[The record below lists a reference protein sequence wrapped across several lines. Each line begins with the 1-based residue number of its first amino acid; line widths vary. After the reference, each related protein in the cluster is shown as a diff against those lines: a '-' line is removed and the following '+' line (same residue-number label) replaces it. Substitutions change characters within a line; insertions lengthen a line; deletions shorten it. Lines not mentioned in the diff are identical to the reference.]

1 MEYKIHRK
9 LFNEVEKH
17 LSQKEITII
26 SGLRQTGKSTLLR
39 KLKTKLENDRQNTIF
54 LNFDFDGD
62 KKFLQT
68 QEALVNKLKF
78 EFGDKKVYVF
88 IDEIQ
93 RRENAGLY
101 LKGIYDLNLPYKFI
115 VSGSGS
121 IELKEKI
128 TESLLGR
135 KRVFELLPVSFSEF
149 VNYKTHYKYADRL
162 SDFFDYEPEKTDLYL
177 IEYLNY
183 GGFPRIVTETSKQEK
198 IQLINEI
205 YNSYIDRDLVSL
217 LNINNPA
224 LFKNIF
230 RMLAAMSGR
239 LLNYSELASDAQ
251 TSVQTLKNYLYFAE
265 KTYSL
270 KIINPYFNNLI
281 KEIKKSSSPYF
292 NDIGMMNYAAG
303 KFGNLA
309 NEQDLGFVFQNF
321 IFNELRNK
329 IQGNTEI
336 KFWRTSDK
344 AEVDFIIDKV
354 TETIPIEIKF
364 KHLKKDTVPRSLR
377 SYIQKYKPKIAFIVN
392 LSLSKK
398 IKIDNTTIQFIP
410 YTKFISENLF

>member
-9 LFNEVEKH
+9 LFDEVEKH

-26 SGLRQTGKSTLLR
+26 SGLRQTGKSTLLH

-78 EFGDKKVYVF
+78 EFGNKKVYVF

-149 VNYKTHYKYADRL
+149 VDYKTNYKYSDRL
-162 SDFFDYEPEKTDLYL
+162 SDFFEYEPEKTDLYL
-177 IEYLNY
+177 VEYLNY

-329 IQGNTEI
+329 IQGNAEI

>member
-9 LFNEVEKH
+9 LFDEVEKH

-26 SGLRQTGKSTLLR
+26 SGLRQTGKSTLLH
-39 KLKTKLENDRQNTIF
+39 KLKAKLENEGQNTIF
-54 LNFDFDGD
+54 FNFDFDGD

-68 QEALVNKLKF
+68 QEALLNKLKF

-149 VNYKTHYKYADRL
+149 VNYKTHYKYTDRL
-162 SDFFDYEPEKTDLYL
+162 SDFFDYEREKTDLYL

-183 GGFPRIVTETSKQEK
+183 GGFPRIVTESSKQEK

-217 LNINNPA
+217 LNIDKPA

-251 TSVQTLKNYLYFAE
+251 TSVQTLKNYLYFGE

-292 NDIGMMNYAAG
+292 TDIGMMNYAAG

-364 KHLKKDTVPRSLR
+364 KHLRKDTVPRSLR
-377 SYIQKYKPKIAFIVN
+377 SYIQKYKPPIAFIVN
-392 LSLSKK
+392 LSFDKK
-398 IKIDNTTIQFIP
+398 IKIANTMVQFIP

>member
-1 MEYKIHRK
+1 MEYKIHRELYEK
-9 LFNEVEKH
+9 VEKH
-17 LSQKEITII
+17 LNQKEITII
-26 SGLRQTGKSTLLR
+26 SGLRQTGKSTLLY
-39 KLKTKLENDRQNTIF
+39 KLKTKLDQEKKKTIF

-62 KKFLQT
+62 KKFLKT
-68 QEALVNKLKF
+68 QESLVNKLKF
-78 EFGDKKVYVF
+78 EFGNEKAYVF

-93 RRENAGLY
+93 RRENAGIY

-135 KRVFELLPVSFSEF
+135 KRVFELLPVSFTEF
-149 VNYKTHYKYADRL
+149 VDYKTKYKYSNRL
-162 SDFFDYEPEKTDLYL
+162 NQFFEFEQEKTHLYL

-183 GGFPRIVTETSKQEK
+183 GGFPRIVTENNIEEK

-230 RMLAAMSGR
+230 RMLAAMSGN

-281 KEIKKSSSPYF
+281 KEIKKTSTAYF

-303 KFGNLA
+303 RFGNLV

-321 IFNELRNK
+321 IFNELRKK
-329 IQGNTEI
+329 ISGNTEI
-336 KFWRTSDK
+336 KFWRTTDK
-344 AEVDFIIDKV
+344 AEVDFIIDKIN
-354 TETIPIEIKF
+354 ETIPVEIKF
-364 KHLKKDTVPRSLR
+364 KHLRKDNIPRSLR
-377 SYIQKYKPKIAFIVN
+377 SFIKKYKPKTAYIVN
-392 LSLSKK
+392 LSLNKNLIVDK
-398 IKIDNTTIQFIP
+398 TTVRFIP
-410 YTKFISENLF
+410 YTKFITETKL

>member
-1 MEYKIHRK
+1 MDYKIHRV
-9 LFNEVEKH
+9 LFDEVEKH
-17 LSQKEITII
+17 LDKKEITII
-26 SGLRQTGKSTLLR
+26 SGLRQTGKSTLLQ
-39 KLKTKLENDRQNTIF
+39 KLKTKLEAERKNTIF
-54 LNFDFDGD
+54 FNFDFDGD

-78 EFGDKKVYVF
+78 EFGNEKAYVF

-93 RRENAGLY
+93 RRENAGLF

-149 VNYKTHYKYADRL
+149 VDYKTDYKYSNRL
-162 SDFFDYEPEKTDLYL
+162 GQFFELEKEKTFLYL

-183 GGFPRIVTETSKQEK
+183 GGFPRIVTETSKDEK

-217 LNINNPA
+217 LNINSPE

-230 RMLAAMSGR
+230 RMLAAMSGMI
-239 LLNYSELASDAQ
+239 LNYSELSGDAQ
-251 TSVQTLKNYLYFAE
+251 TSVQTLKNYLHFAE

-292 NDIGMMNYAAG
+292 TDLGMMNYASG

-309 NEQDLGFVFQNF
+309 NNEDLGFVFQNF
-321 IFNELRNK
+321 IFNELRLK
-329 IQGNTEI
+329 VKGNTEI
-336 KFWRTSDK
+336 KFWRTTDK
-344 AEVDFIIDKV
+344 AEVDFVIDKI
-354 TETIPIEIKF
+354 TETVPIEIKF
-364 KHLKKDTVPRSLR
+364 KHIRKDNVPRSLQ
-377 SYIQKYKPKIAFIVN
+377 SYINKYKPENAYIIN
-392 LSLSKK
+392 LSYDKTVK
-398 IKIDNTTIQFIP
+398 IKDTTVHFIP
-410 YTKFISENLF
+410 YTKFISDVFF

>member
-1 MEYKIHRK
+1 MDYQIHRF
-9 LFNEVEKH
+9 LFDEVEKH
-17 LSQKEITII
+17 LDKKEITII
-26 SGLRQTGKSTLLR
+26 SGLRQTGKSTLLHR
-39 KLKTKLENDRQNTIF
+39 LKTKLESENKNTIF

-62 KKFLQT
+62 RKFLQT

-78 EFGDKKVYVF
+78 EFGNEKAYVF

-93 RRENAGLY
+93 RRENAGLF

-135 KRVFELLPVSFSEF
+135 KRVFEMLPVSFSEF
-149 VNYKTHYKYADRL
+149 VNYKTGYKYSNRL
-162 SDFFDYEPEKTDLYL
+162 AQFFDFEPEKTHYL
-177 IEYLNY
+177 LLEYLNY
-183 GGFPRIVTETSKQEK
+183 GGFPRIVVENSKQEK

-217 LNINNPA
+217 LNINHPE
-224 LFKNIF
+224 LFKDIF

-239 LLNYSELASDAQ
+239 LLNYSDLAADSG
-251 TSVQTLKNYLYFAE
+251 TSVRTLKNYLYFAE

-292 NDIGMMNYAAG
+292 TDIGMMNYAAG

-309 NEQDLGFVFQNF
+309 NSEDLGFVFQNF
-321 IFNELRNK
+321 IYNELRLK
-329 IQGNTEI
+329 VSTNTEI
-336 KFWRTSDK
+336 KFWRTTDK
-344 AEVDFIIDKV
+344 AEVDFVVDKI
-354 TETIPIEIKF
+354 TETIPVEIKF
-364 KHLKKDTVPRSLR
+364 KHLKKDNVTRSLR
-377 SYIQKYKPKIAFIVN
+377 SYINKYSPHVAYIIN
-392 LSLSKK
+392 LSYNKE
-398 IKIDNTTIQFIP
+398 IKIGKTVVKFIP
-410 YTKFISENLF
+410 YTKFISSVVL

>member
-1 MEYKIHRK
+1 MDYKVHRN
-9 LFNEVEKH
+9 LFDEVEKH
-17 LSQKEITII
+17 LKQKEITII
-26 SGLRQTGKSTLLR
+26 SGLRQTGKSTLLHQ
-39 KLKTKLENDRQNTIF
+39 LKTKLEKENQNTIF

-78 EFGDKKVYVF
+78 EFGNEKAYVF

-135 KRVFELLPVSFSEF
+135 KRVFELLPVNFSEF
-149 VNYKTHYKYADRL
+149 VDYKTDYKYTNRL
-162 SDFFDYEPEKTDLYL
+162 SDFFEYEPEKTDLFL

-183 GGFPRIVTETSKQEK
+183 GGLPRIVTETSKQEK

-217 LNINNPA
+217 LNINNPV

-344 AEVDFIIDKV
+344 AEVDFIIDKI

-377 SYIQKYKPKIAFIVN
+377 SYIQKYKPKIALIVN
-392 LSLSKK
+392 LSFNKE
-398 IKIDNTTIQFIP
+398 IKIDNTIIRFIS
-410 YTKFISENLF
+410 YTKFISEDLF